1 MRLGVR
7 LATALGIMLGGGS
20 CGATQTFPLVLSP
33 KVGSHGSRAQSG
45 ASSVAA
51 NTSFVLGTG
60 KKAREPHGSVSVE
73 RIENG
78 RSVVLLQVDQLPP
91 PELLGPGVHAFV
103 VWLDDQHG
111 GEVNLGTLHYDR
123 QRHSG
128 NLLATTELSAF
139 TVRVTAERDATPSE
153 PSDVLLAE
161 RRVVPN

>member
-1 MRLGVR
+1 
-7 LATALGIMLGGGS
+7 S

-33 KVGSHGSRAQSG
+33 KLGSHAQSRAST
-45 ASSVAA
+45 AAA
-51 NTSFVLGTG
+51 NTSFALGTG
-60 KKAREPHGSVSVE
+60 KKAGEPHGSVSVE

-78 RSVVLLQVDQLPP
+78 QRVVLLQVEQLPP

-128 NLLATTELSAF
+128 NLLATTGLAAF
-139 TVRVTAERDATPSE
+139 
-153 PSDVLLAE
+153 
-161 RRVVPN
+161 